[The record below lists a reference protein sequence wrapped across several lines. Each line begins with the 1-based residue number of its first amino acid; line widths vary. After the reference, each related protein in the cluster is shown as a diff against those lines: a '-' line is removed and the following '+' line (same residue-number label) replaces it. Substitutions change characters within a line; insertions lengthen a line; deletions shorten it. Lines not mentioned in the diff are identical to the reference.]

1 MTLDELKDIPLV
13 LRERGS
19 GTLDAIEMALS
30 EQGIKLSSMNVRL
43 YLGSTESIKQ
53 FLRNSSTMGII
64 SLQAMLKELREGEFK
79 IIDINGLQIKDIS
92 VLCVLRDRR
101 KLRLPILSVLYKAI

>member
-1 MTLDELKDIPLV
+1 
-13 LRERGS
+13 
-19 GTLDAIEMALS
+19 
-30 EQGIKLSSMNVRL
+30 MNVRL

-79 IIDINGLQIKDIS
+79 IIDINGLQIKKTFLFCACS
-92 VLCVLRDRR
+92 GTGGSSGCQFYPFCT
-101 KLRLPILSVLYKAI
+101 KLFEVA

>member
-1 MTLDELKDIPLV
+1 
-13 LRERGS
+13 
-19 GTLDAIEMALS
+19 
-30 EQGIKLSSMNVRL
+30 MNVRL

-79 IIDINGLQIKDIS
+79 IIDINGLQIKRHFCFVRAQGQEEAPAANFILFEQSYLKSRKAAGDIIGKMM
-92 VLCVLRDRR
+92 V
-101 KLRLPILSVLYKAI
+101 